1 MNQIYLYCFVK
12 GIICNHISSLIN
24 FFSVIDNLVETMST
38 IVDAIFVSDIRSMST
53 PNLIS
58 K

>member
-1 MNQIYLYCFVK
+1 MNKIYSYVK
-12 GIICNHISSLIN
+12 GTNDKRISSLIN
-24 FFSVIDNLVETMST
+24 FFSVIENLVETMST